1 MKRLTTRTINGDG
14 CPIQILTNQTYHN
27 LCDRLADIEDI
38 LGDNYDLDHLQELV
52 DGDRDNRCVMFQ
64 KGYPVVSQ
72 FYIDEDGLYIR
83 EATGVVSRD
92 EYEQCSIYWK
102 CVAGFSDA
110 VKKVGAARARKK
122 IKSTSNGRCV
132 IRPRTV
138 WKIGPL
144 WRPVEVKYRF
154 WMRPLMGRWFFLT
167 REDVLQHI

>member
-38 LGDNYDLDHLQELV
+38 LGDNYDLENLIELLNV
-52 DGDRDNRCVMFQ
+52 CEGKTPAQIQGIFKEWRHYLNFASKQ
-64 KGYPVVSQ
+64 NAIEGSL
-72 FYIDEDGLYIR
+72 E
-83 EATGVVSRD
+83 
-92 EYEQCSIYWK
+92 SIYN
-102 CVAGFSDA
+102 GEE
-110 VKKVGAARARKK
+110 VGYDRLRNLVEADRE
-122 IKSTSNGRCV
+122 GRCV

-167 REDVLQHI
+167 REGVLQHI